1 MPNNTSLTTEHV
13 RQIAEAVKTQLEP
26 MNAKIKELE
35 EANDALML
43 RVDELEERVETLENA

>member
-1 MPNNTSLTTEHV
+1 
-13 RQIAEAVKTQLEP
+13 